1 MTTELSILDIADLE
15 RELGI
20 EGISAEKQLQLIA
33 SLQQSATDMIE
44 KVKLQSIDAEKLLAE
59 KQEILNQNVEFISQG
74 FAKVKDN
81 LDQKFE
87 KLNSN
92 IQGKVSSFQDILQG
106 KQGKDGKPGLKG
118 DTGPAG
124 KNGAP
129 GKDGVDGADG
139 ISVTD
144 AKIDFDGSL
153 VITLSTGKELNVGEV
168 VAPDLAEKIKVI
180 STMSTNG
187 AVTILDEGTSIT
199 SGVKKINFVGTGVTA
214 TASGDD
220 VTVTVSG
227 GGGGSSSPIPKLLS
241 WSIGGF

>member
-87 KLNSN
+87 N
-92 IQGKVSSFQDILQG
+92 
-106 KQGKDGKPGLKG
+106 
-118 DTGPAG
+118 A
-124 KNGAP
+124 
-129 GKDGVDGADG
+129 
-139 ISVTD
+139 
-144 AKIDFDGSL
+144 IDC
-153 VITLSTGKELNVGEV
+153 
-168 VAPDLAEKIKVI
+168 
-180 STMSTNG
+180 
-187 AVTILDEGTSIT
+187 
-199 SGVKKINFVGTGVTA
+199 
-214 TASGDD
+214 
-220 VTVTVSG
+220 
-227 GGGGSSSPIPKLLS
+227 
-241 WSIGGF
+241 